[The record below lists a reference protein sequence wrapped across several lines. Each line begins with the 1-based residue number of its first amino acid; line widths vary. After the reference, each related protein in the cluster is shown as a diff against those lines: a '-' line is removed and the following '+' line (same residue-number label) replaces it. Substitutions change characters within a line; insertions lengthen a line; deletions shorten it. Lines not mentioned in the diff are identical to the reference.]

1 MANGGGTNWR
11 TLYLALAALAAV
23 ASACA
28 VPATEAG
35 GGDGPAST
43 AGGCTPGSDPAPGGD
58 GAAAPTPQG
67 AGGATP
73 AAPGEGSG
81 LPGRLVVNNA
91 DLVDLNWVTYTFD
104 LATGAPTRL
113 PSSDRGYSNGEDAWA
128 PSADGSRLLRYE
140 SNGGELV
147 IFDAATLA
155 PLTSWTRRNLSEP
168 LLSPDGRYVLAQWY
182 DEDGGEYSGDRAITV
197 FDAATGSVVEHG
209 SEQPYGYGG
218 SRTYGWLPD
227 GRYIYL
233 LGAEI
238 WVTAPDTPDAT
249 VLVDLSAGLPDP
261 VVTTIANGS
270 FSVSPD
276 GIRIAL
282 AWFESRD
289 STNDYNLWVASL
301 DGSDLHR
308 LTVVPD
314 PSDPLSFSHGSPTWS
329 PDGRYVA
336 GVRYMSGTVTAPV
349 NPNDDTGASGAKVV
363 GGTGCIDQIFV
374 VPADARNVA
383 LSWPEL
389 DQEHGV
395 VVQSIKDG
403 TPALLTIC
411 GGTISWMP

>member
-35 GGDGPAST
+35 GGDGPAS
-43 AGGCTPGSDPAPGGD
+43 AGG
-58 GAAAPTPQG
+58 
-67 AGGATP
+67 
-73 AAPGEGSG
+73 GSG

-91 DLVDLNWVTYTFD
+91 DLVDLNWVTYTYD

-113 PSSDRGYSNGEDAWA
+113 PSSDRGFSNGDDAWA
-128 PSADGSRLLRYE
+128 PSTDGSHLLRYDP
-140 SNGGELV
+140 NGGELV
-147 IFDAATLA
+147 IFDAATLT
-155 PLTSWTRRNLSEP
+155 PVTTLTLRNLSEP
-168 LLSPDGRYVLAQWY
+168 LLSPDGRYILAQWY
-182 DEDGGEYSGDRAITV
+182 DEDGGEYTGDRAITV
-197 FDAATGSVVEHG
+197 FDATTGRVVEHG
-209 SEQPYGYGG
+209 SEQPLGYGL

-227 GRYIYL
+227 GRYIYII
-233 LGAEI
+233 GAEI
-238 WVTAPDTPDAT
+238 WVTAPNTPDAT
-249 VLVDLSAGLPDP
+249 LLVDLSDGLPDP

-276 GIRIAL
+276 GTRIAL
-282 AWFESRD
+282 AWFETRD

-314 PSDPLSFSHGSPTWS
+314 PDDPLSFTHGSPTWS

-349 NPNDDTGASGAKVV
+349 DPSDDTGGSGVKVV
-363 GGTGCIDQIFV
+363 GGTGCLDQIFV
-374 VPADARNVA
+374 LPAEARDVA
-383 LSWPEL
+383 ISWPEL

-395 VVQSIKDG
+395 TVQSIKDG
-403 TPALLTIC
+403 SPGLLAIC